1 MDPLTIFG
9 AVTGGISAASETV
22 KVLDKAITLAS
33 KVKEAPELAA
43 CTLRHVKMMRYNMI
57 RFQQLLD
64 SGQHARD
71 RGLYIPLDDA
81 QDTFTD
87 CVTSLDELESLL
99 KPLSDPGLGSLAM
112 SERLE
117 WAMKDNRINQLS
129 KRVQD
134 AQSSLGLMLTI
145 LQNESLIEV
154 QKAIAG
160 LSDIC
165 QRIAPN
171 VAHLNRRSITAS
183 TVRHFNI
190 DETDDASTIRPT
202 AGLRPDSI
210 IIPEPVTEENEALT
224 DQETQ
229 RRTSAIFQERA
240 RRFSVQSHYEKA
252 LIASRPY
259 RRAPKWDRDDVSF
272 RSSVLN
278 THAMSLFSKLSN
290 LSLGEVSTISII
302 ALPLFCNDIS
312 NQQHYT
318 FGKTLSNN
326 DASQNSVARNRDD
339 ELELQQLHRSGPPT
353 PRIELQ
359 SAPHSPSLPVKIGVS
374 RMLKAVKRAFG
385 PDIVSAID
393 WNIDPANARSP
404 VSPKTPTSPSSFSGY
419 SDLDIRKANLFN
431 AHNDVPSMRQLSGL
445 HLEDSEFHLCHGVG
459 DAPCYGAVETTVDEE
474 YSVEQLRCWQ
484 LDLAAANGFLKGFRC
499 QECRKSLAQTGNM
512 TKADRSVLELWCG
525 SNACMDAH
533 PELRPCACYAKMKQL
548 SLPTEKYLGCRIV
561 PDVHVNCAR
570 CFRLCPQCAANQK
583 PKAREKDD
591 DSYSLSTSSSTAS
604 IPICWGIGTHGGR
617 LFAIQAELLTTL
629 RSIFDHVDEL
639 SSLPYDGTKRFNYYF
654 WQLDVRLESFEKSK
668 EATQYAMAV
677 LRERQSVLGMRREML
692 PAWRETNIAMKE
704 GSAFWSA
711 ALGHMLNR
719 IEDSQ
724 QIIDNLSKTNVIFI
738 PELREYRRGLP
749 ILGDY
754 PVTRKFFAELDGTPS
769 YPLVETSD

>member
-210 IIPEPVTEENEALT
+210 IIPEP
-224 DQETQ
+224 
-229 RRTSAIFQERA
+229 RA

-385 PDIVSAID
+385 PDI
-393 WNIDPANARSP
+393 
-404 VSPKTPTSPSSFSGY
+404 TPTSPSSFSGY

-583 PKAREKDD
+583 
-591 DSYSLSTSSSTAS
+591 
-604 IPICWGIGTHGGR
+604 
-617 LFAIQAELLTTL
+617 
-629 RSIFDHVDEL
+629 
-639 SSLPYDGTKRFNYYF
+639 
-654 WQLDVRLESFEKSK
+654 
-668 EATQYAMAV
+668 
-677 LRERQSVLGMRREML
+677 
-692 PAWRETNIAMKE
+692 
-704 GSAFWSA
+704 
-711 ALGHMLNR
+711 
-719 IEDSQ
+719 
-724 QIIDNLSKTNVIFI
+724 
-738 PELREYRRGLP
+738 
-749 ILGDY
+749 
-754 PVTRKFFAELDGTPS
+754 
-769 YPLVETSD
+769 